1 MTTPMGARKKL
12 TRRVETA
19 GSVVAG
25 GAGASFGAAKLRDT
39 HVAQYGKTHVHTG
52 AKTLAH
58 VVPPRTAV
66 KLATRN
72 PGFKTLAI
80 GSAAGAVAAAADHY
94 GDHLNRKQRRMAAQA
109 KKEPTVS
116 KSAFLEEPISKAKS
130 DKRTAALG
138 VAGGAATVGGLHL
151 GNKADEATAAA
162 GQAHTTH
169 EIKNAN
175 ERATRLFPI
184 QGPSKEATQ
193 LGRKATKLRRG
204 STAGLAAGAA
214 LSAGALV
221 SSSRAKKKL
230 VAKRDEKVSAFGVR
244 HP

>member
-25 GAGASFGAAKLRDT
+25 GAGAAFGAAKLRDT
-39 HVAQYGKTHVHTG
+39 HVAQYGKTHVHAG
-52 AKTLAH
+52 AKALTH

-94 GDHLNRKQRRMAAQA
+94 GDHLNHKQRRMAAQA

-116 KSAFLEEPISKAKS
+116 KSAFLDEPISKALS
-130 DKRTAALG
+130 DRQKTAAAG
-138 VAGGAATVGGLHL
+138 VASGTATLGGLHL
-151 GNKADEATAAA
+151 GNKADATQNAANRVHTAHEAAN
-162 GQAHTTH
+162 AH
-169 EIKNAN
+169 
-175 ERATRLFPI
+175 ERATKLFPI
-184 QGPSKEATQ
+184 QHPSAEAAK
-193 LGRKATKLRRG
+193 LGRKAVKLRRG
-204 STAGLAAGAA
+204 STAALTAGAVGSVA
-214 LSAGALV
+214 TIV
-221 SSSRAKKKL
+221 HDNRAKKL